1 VHIQLKLLVDVA
13 KNSPSSKYSL
23 VLSYLTIIDVTSVL
37 LLNEKNVNEFTSEI
51 YFYEIMNNLKRGLI
65 LQRCRRI
72 I

>member
-37 LLNEKNVNEFTSEI
+37 LLNEKNVNEFTFEI
-51 YFYEIMNNLKRGLI
+51 YFYGIMNNLKRGLI